1 MRNFIW
7 GVAVGVGVTAL
18 AVGTVIWSVMSG
30 ELGDLKDHFTGK
42 DKKKPKDEDKS

>member
-7 GVAVGVGVTAL
+7 GVAVGVGITAL

-30 ELGDLKDHFTGK
+30 EIGDLKDHFIGK
-42 DKKKPKDEDKS
+42 DKPKDKDKP